1 VKFRLRLGLARR
13 EQEAGM
19 NTDTRFTGRR
29 QQLLRL
35 LFPNGL
41 PTLWCPSLTHFKDD
55 GAIDTARMRA
65 HLRFMHPWVKGF
77 LMPGSTGEGWEMS
90 DAEVGQLLG
99 FMIDE
104 IRQVDAHLLIGVL
117 KTDIRDVVERVKSI
131 TAQFKQQT
139 GSEDALESMMK
150 SSVCGFT
157 ICPPSGS
164 NLSQDQIRTD
174 LESVLSLGLPIAL
187 YQLPQVTQN
196 EMSPE
201 TVSALSAKFANFYL
215 FKDTS
220 GIDRVAASGF
230 RGAFLVR
237 GAEGNYASHLAAG
250 GGNYDGLLLSTA
262 NCFGRQLGAMIEH
275 LQCGDRQEAQ
285 ALSRKL
291 SELSA
296 ELFDVAGKVG
306 SGNMFTNANKALD
319 HFFAH
324 GLKAPKIAAPLL
336 HSGKRLPAEL
346 IEAAAAALNRH
357 GLMPEQGYLAGAPG

>member
-1 VKFRLRLGLARR
+1 MNGDARVID
-13 EQEAGM
+13 Q
-19 NTDTRFTGRR
+19 R

-55 GAIDTARMRA
+55 STIDTARMRA
-65 HLRFMHPWVKGF
+65 HLRFMYPWVKGF
-77 LMPGSTGEGWEMS
+77 LIPGSTGEGWEMS
-90 DAEVGQLLG
+90 DTEVGQLLG
-99 FMIDE
+99 LMIDE
-104 IRQVDAHLLIGVL
+104 IRKLDAHLLIGVL
-117 KTDIRDVVERVKSI
+117 KTDIRDVIERVKSI
-131 TAQFKQQT
+131 AAQLAQQT
-139 GSEDALESMMK
+139 GSEAVLESLTK

-164 NLSQDQIRTD
+164 SLGQDQIRTD

-201 TVSALSAKFANFYL
+201 TVAALSARFANFYL

-230 RGAFLVR
+230 RSAFLVR
-237 GAEGNYASHLAAG
+237 GAEGNYASHLTAG

-262 NCFGRQLGAMIEH
+262 NCFGRQLSAMIEH
-275 LQCGDRQEAQ
+275 LRRGARQEAQ
-285 ALSRKL
+285 ALSQKL

-296 ELFDVAGKVG
+296 EVFAVAGKIG
-306 SGNMFTNANKALD
+306 YGNMFTNANKALD

-324 GLKAPKIAAPLL
+324 GLEATKIAAPRL
-336 HSGKRLPAEL
+336 HSGKHLPAEL

-357 GLMPEQGYLAGAPG
+357 GLMPERGYLAGAPDK